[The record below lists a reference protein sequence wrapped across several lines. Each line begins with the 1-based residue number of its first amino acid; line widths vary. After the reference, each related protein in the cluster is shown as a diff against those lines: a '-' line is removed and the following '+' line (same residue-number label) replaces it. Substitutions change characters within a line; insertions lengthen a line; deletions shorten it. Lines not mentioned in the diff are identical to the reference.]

1 MTRLQRWADRTE
13 VPLIVVALVFLA
25 AYAVPIV
32 RPDIPPTAVR
42 WCEVVVTVTWILFG
56 VDYLVRVLLAE
67 HRWRFIRSNLFDLAV
82 IVLPLLRPLRLLRLL
97 ALLSILNRSTADN
110 LRGKVVVYATGG
122 AVLLLLCA
130 GLAVTDEERFAPDST
145 ITSFGDGLWWAITT
159 MTTVGYGDRYPV
171 TTTGRVIAA
180 TLMVGGIALLGVV
193 TATLASWMVQQV
205 AEANEADEAATKAH
219 IDALAAQI
227 ELLRTELGRLVP
239 AATAGPGTAAPP
251 GRPTAG
257 PASG

>member
-13 VPLIVVALVFLA
+13 VPLIVVALVFLG

-32 RPDIPPTAVR
+32 RPDLPRTVVA
-42 WCEVVVTVTWILFG
+42 WCEAIVTVTWILFG
-56 VDYLVRVLLAE
+56 VDYLVRVLLAD
-67 HRWRFIRSNLFDLAV
+67 HRWRFVRSNLFDLAV
-82 IVLPLLRPLRLLRLL
+82 LVLPLLRPLRLLRLL
-97 ALLSILNRSTADN
+97 ALLSVLNRSTADN

-122 AVLLLLCA
+122 ALLLLICA
-130 GLAVTDEERFAPDST
+130 GLAITDEERLAPDST

-180 TLMVGGIALLGVV
+180 ALMVGGIALLGVV

-205 AEANEADEAATKAH
+205 AEATEADQTVTKAH
-219 IDALAAQI
+219 IDQLAARI
-227 ELLRTELGRLVP
+227 EDLQGEIRRLAPPPP
-239 AATAGPGTAAPP
+239 ATTGAPAGPDHPGAA
-251 GRPTAG
+251 